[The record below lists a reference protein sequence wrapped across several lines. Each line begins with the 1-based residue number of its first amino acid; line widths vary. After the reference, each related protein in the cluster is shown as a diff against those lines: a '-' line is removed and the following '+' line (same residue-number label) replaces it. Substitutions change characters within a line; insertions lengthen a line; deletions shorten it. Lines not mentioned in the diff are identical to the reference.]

1 MQTTL
6 MTYAMYRNYVY
17 TLLGQKL
24 DHSVHTGANSA
35 FTKFYSGDRSQD
47 CKYKNKVSNK
57 LSIAFNELIFPKT
70 HRELLEEMI
79 QQKQQQED
87 IEPKVKKNQ

>member
-1 MQTTL
+1 M
-6 MTYAMYRNYVY
+6 
-17 TLLGQKL
+17 
-24 DHSVHTGANSA
+24 HTGANSA
-35 FTKFYSGDRSQD
+35 FTKIYSGDRSQD

-79 QQKQQQED
+79 Q
-87 IEPKVKKNQ
+87 